1 MVVIRASQKKWAQ
14 RAHFV
19 QLVKCGVGRIA
30 PETSSDR
37 RKLRG
42 GLGGNGP
49 RRRGAAGRREART
62 QGAPILV
69 SIGRPEDTASRRSS
83 APQAAQ
89 SLFRQV
95 LLCECHKRDAG
106 DDEDGP
112 GGSGRRHSLVQ
123 DD

>member
-30 PETSSDR
+30 PETASDR
-37 RKLRG
+37 RNLRG

-62 QGAPILV
+62 QGP
-69 SIGRPEDTASRRSS
+69 DTREYRGDRRT
-83 APQAAQ
+83 QH
-89 SLFRQV
+89 R
-95 LLCECHKRDAG
+95 G
-106 DDEDGP
+106 DP
-112 GGSGRRHSLVQ
+112 ALHRRHRACFAKSSYVSATSETPATTRTAP
-123 DD
+123 

>member
-69 SIGRPEDTASRRSS
+69 SIGATGGHSIAAIQRSTGGTEPVS
-83 APQAAQ
+83 P
-89 SLFRQV
+89 S

-112 GGSGRRHSLVQ
+112 GGSG
-123 DD
+123 